1 MKYDS
6 IIFDIDGTLWNASD
20 TTAKAWNQGLLKLGI
35 EKTITRDQVESV
47 TGNPNEICI
56 EILLPGLREKH
67 PTLQATLD
75 EYETKLIKSEGREFY
90 QGVIDGIKELSTKR
104 RIFLVSNCQDWYMDL
119 FLELSG
125 IKENITAHDCHGK
138 SGKTKHEMLTEMKNN
153 YSLKNTVYIG
163 DTQGDEEAARQAEI
177 EFIHA
182 AYGFGTL
189 KNNTSK
195 AHSFPELLNLLK

>member
-6 IIFDIDGTLWNASD
+6 IIFDIDGTLWNAST

-35 EKTITRDQVESV
+35 EKTITSDQVESV

-56 EILLPGLREKH
+56 EMLLPGLKEKH
-67 PTLQATLD
+67 PTLPATLD
-75 EYETKLIKSEGREFY
+75 EYETKLIRSEGGRFY
-90 QGVIDGIKELSTKR
+90 EGVIDGIKELSTKK

-125 IKENITAHDCHGK
+125 LKKNVTAHDCHGA
-138 SGKTKHEMLTEMKNN
+138 SGKTKKEMLTEIKNY

-163 DTQGDEEAARQAEI
+163 DTQGDEEAAMQAEI
-177 EFIHA
+177 DFIHA
-182 AYGFGTL
+182 AYGFGTS

-195 AHSFPELLNLLK
+195 AHSFPELFHLLK